1 MNYTEIYVNA
11 KTTLCKAIAERIPN
25 EYLDI
30 RCPDPLNFPREFI
43 GVYKSKDANYIEAL
57 LPDGTIK
64 SYISIY
70 ELSVD
75 QAYEVLKAVM
85 ATSNT
90 SKEMY
95 IVEVHNGGKW
105 TVVFRTH
112 SYRQAQIEYQKRC
125 ETWPEVRLQKNGAK

>member
-11 KTTLCKAIAERIPN
+11 KTTLCKAIAEHIPD

-30 RCPDPLNFPREFI
+30 NCADPLNLANTFV
-43 GVYKSKDANYIEAL
+43 GVYKSKDASYIETR
-57 LPDGTIK
+57 LPDGTFK
-64 SYISIY
+64 SNSIY

-75 QAYEVLKAVM
+75 QAYEVLKEVIA
-85 ATSNT
+85 ATNT

-105 TVVFRTH
+105 SVVFKTH
-112 SYRQAQIEYQKRC
+112 SYRLAQAEYQKRC
-125 ETWPEVRLQKNGAK
+125 ETWPEVRLQKWS

>member
-1 MNYTEIYVNA
+1 MNYTELYTET
-11 KTTLCKAIAERIPN
+11 KTTLCKAIAEQIPD

-30 RCPDPLNFPREFI
+30 NCPDPLNQTQTFVGI
-43 GVYKSKDANYIEAL
+43 YKSKDMTYIEAL
-57 LPDGTIK
+57 LPDGTIE

-85 ATSNT
+85 TTSNT

-105 TVVFRTH
+105 TVIFRTH
-112 SYRQAQIEYQKRC
+112 SYHQAQIEYQKRC
-125 ETWPEVRLQKNGAK
+125 ETWPEVRLQKCS